1 VEGSGNFCLV
11 KTDLILVKPG
21 IMKYPTVYSLSIIG
35 IALFGWIAPAS
46 ARPMDF
52 SEVSLLVRAHESES
66 SISQEVSQRKLMHRL
81 TPQQESTLKSQGAS
95 DSLIQSLHNSSW
107 VASKE
112 EVAVIETRDRQ
123 AQSQSREEAP
133 MNNSRQHILIFNVA
147 FGHPINLS
155 EWGGSDYE
163 IAFYTYRVA
172 GEDYVQPA
180 LIDNV
185 RTGTAVSRTI
195 PLVSEGDA
203 FAQDW
208 YPTNEVRNW
217 RFTPYNARGDLKDNR
232 FNFSDSVAI
241 SSNSFARPMQIDWDN
256 PVLIDGQ
263 PYSFYPVYGGGGV
276 SLYYIGKATSQSAKV
291 AVVSSRGF

>member
-1 VEGSGNFCLV
+1 
-11 KTDLILVKPG
+11 
-21 IMKYPTVYSLSIIG
+21 MKYPTRYSLSIIG
-35 IALFGWIAPAS
+35 IALFSWITPAS

-52 SEVSLLVRAHESES
+52 SEVSLLVRSHESES
-66 SISQEVSQRKLMHRL
+66 SIIQEVSQRKLMHRL
-81 TPQQESTLKSQGAS
+81 TPPQESTLKSQGAS
-95 DSLIQSLHNSSW
+95 DSLIQSLHNSNW
-107 VASKE
+107 VAPKE
-112 EVAVIETRDRQ
+112 EVAAIETRDRQ
-123 AQSQSREEAP
+123 AQSQQSEEAQL
-133 MNNSRQHILIFNVA
+133 NNSRQHVLIFDVA

-155 EWGGSDYE
+155 QWGGSDYE
-163 IAFYTYRVA
+163 IAFYSYRIA

-185 RTGTAVSRTI
+185 RTGTAVSRSI
-195 PLVSEGDA
+195 PLVSEGEA

-256 PVLIDGQ
+256 PVFIDGQ

-291 AVVSSRGF
+291 AVVSSRGL

>member
-1 VEGSGNFCLV
+1 
-11 KTDLILVKPG
+11 
-21 IMKYPTVYSLSIIG
+21 M
-35 IALFGWIAPAS
+35 FGWITPAS
-46 ARPMDF
+46 ARPIDF

-163 IAFYTYRVA
+163 IAFYSYRVA

-185 RTGTAVSRTI
+185 RTGIAVSRTI

-241 SSNSFARPMQIDWDN
+241 SSNSFARSMQIDWDN
-256 PVLIDGQ
+256 PVFIDGQ

-276 SLYYIGKATSQSAKV
+276 SLYYIGKATRQSAKV